1 MPKVIDDHAT
11 RNFNAYLCKRS
22 TLKPATY
29 LQKKLGVCHATALKY
44 IKDPLQMRL
53 RDIKT
58 LKLTEEEIRGL
69 L

>member
-1 MPKVIDDHAT
+1 MAKIVDDHAT
-11 RNFNAYLCKRS
+11 RNLSSYLCKRS
-22 TLKPATY
+22 TLKPVTY
-29 LQKKLGVCHATALKY
+29 LEKKLGVCHATALKY
-44 IKDPLQMRL
+44 IRDPLQMRL